1 LAWSAWKLV
10 QERWIIPWLDLVD
23 SLDKIIRGEAINVD
37 RDNVKQKVDK
47 VVDIGIG
54 FILLH
59 SRE

>member
-1 LAWSAWKLV
+1 M
-10 QERWIIPWLDLVD
+10 QERLIIPWLDLVD

-37 RDNVKQKVDK
+37 RDNIKQKVDK

-54 FILLH
+54 FVLLH